1 MPDDR
6 PPDKKDEPRGVLGWV
21 IVAAL
26 LPVALCAVLLWQLV
40 VGALVLGGTLFGAA
54 GGRGKK

>member
-6 PPDKKDEPRGVLGWV
+6 PPDKKDEPLGVLGWLV
-21 IVAAL
+21 VAVQV
-26 LPVALCAVLLWQLV
+26 PVALCAVLLWQLGI
-40 VGALVLGGTLFGAA
+40 GAVALGGALFGAA

>member
-6 PPDKKDEPRGVLGWV
+6 PPDKKDEPLGVLGWV

-26 LPVALCAVLLWQLV
+26 LPVALCAVLLWQLGIGAAEHG
-40 VGALVLGGTLFGAA
+40 GALLGAA
-54 GGRGKK
+54 GGHGKK